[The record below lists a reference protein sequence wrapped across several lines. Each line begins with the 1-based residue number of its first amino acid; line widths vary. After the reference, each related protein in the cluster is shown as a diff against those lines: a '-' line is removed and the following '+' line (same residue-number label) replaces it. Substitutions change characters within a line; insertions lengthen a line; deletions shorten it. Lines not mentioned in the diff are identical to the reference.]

1 MFFFSLVNFVTKY
14 SEELCNKKKN
24 LQRRSESYFLFQ
36 KDLLLRIEK
45 MLERM
50 EEKQDTLQYNQLRLE
65 EEVQNLS
72 DSFFD
77 LKRRLKKK
85 PDAPA
90 PSAEPPSPAI
100 QTLVLP
106 SDPSPV
112 PVTQGFLLTGLEQL
126 EQSELTPLPVT
137 PTQATPPKLS
147 SPSAKRRKS
156 PLSTHVKKQLTDLYS
171 PQTLAT
177 HMFSKDFKERTRKFK
192 GKEITSHPLTPRR
205 ITQIYNSSLHFPG
218 FTPAKFQT
226 LVNEKCRKERIKYD
240 KKKVNELS
248 SS

>member
-1 MFFFSLVNFVTKY
+1 MFLSLVTFVTKY
-14 SEELCNKKKN
+14 SEELCNKEKN
-24 LQRRSESYFLFQ
+24 IIHKDESCFSFQ
-36 KDLLLRIEK
+36 KDSLLRIEK
-45 MLERM
+45 MLMRM

-112 PVTQGFLLTGLEQL
+112 PVTQGFLLTGLEP
-126 EQSELTPLPVT
+126 SELTPLPVT
-137 PTQATPPKLS
+137 PTLTTSPKLS

-177 HMFSKDFKERTRKFK
+177 HMFSKDFTERTRKFK

-205 ITQIYNSSLHFPG
+205 ITQVYNSSVHFPG

-226 LVNEKCRKERIKYD
+226 
-240 KKKVNELS
+240 
-248 SS
+248 